1 MATATLR
8 YRRIDA
14 NGDYIFGNG
23 KFDFQK
29 DIDAFVQA
37 VKTKLQFF
45 KGEWWEDTSE
55 GVPFYQE
62 IAGVMIKGDDDKDL
76 ITQVYLNVIS
86 SVLGFSEITSYND
99 DFDYDNR
106 KYSLTANVETIWGT
120 TTIGV

>member
-8 YRRIDA
+8 YRRIDT

-45 KGEWWEDTSE
+45 KGEWWEDTSA

-86 SVLGFSEITSYND
+86 SVFGFSETISYND
-99 DFDYDNR
+99 AFDYDNR

-120 TTIGV
+120 TTIEV